1 MNIVT
6 VTELV
11 KSFEADFEQAMN
23 RDLPTATAREFTVRF
38 ARLLEKLENA
48 EDGDE
53 VSDAITLL
61 DNFIDEVNE
70 A

>member
-11 KSFEADFEQAMN
+11 KSFEADFEQAMD
-23 RDLPTATAREFTVRF
+23 RDLPDSTAREFTVRF
-38 ARLLEKLENA
+38 TRLLEKLENA
-48 EDGDE
+48 EDGDA